1 MKAKKIIIPVSI
13 IAGIAAI
20 GAAIAALGS
29 SAATVAYADTI
40 KIQEKTIE
48 NKISVSGTVK
58 SAEVKKV
65 YSELSYPVEKINVSV
80 GDAVKKGD
88 VLCTI
93 RTDDL
98 QQQILQQQYTV
109 DSSGLNEEY
118 TLSSAEEKY
127 NEALEAYENGETPSV
142 MSAKK
147 AVEQAEK
154 ALEDDYK
161 NRVEVF
167 AFRNVLDS

>member
-13 IAGIAAI
+13 IAGVAAI
-20 GAAIAALGS
+20 GVAIAALGS
-29 SAATVAYADTI
+29 SASTVTYADTI
-40 KIQEKTIE
+40 RIQSKTIE

-88 VLCTI
+88 ILCTI

-109 DSSGLNEEY
+109 ESSGLNEEY
-118 TLSSAEEKY
+118 SLSSAEEKY
-127 NEALEAYENGETPSV
+127 NDALEAFESGKNPTV
-142 MSAKK
+142 NTAKS
-147 AVEQAEK
+147 AVEKAEK
-154 ALEDDYK
+154 ALE
-161 NRVEVF
+161 NAERAE
-167 AFRNVLDS
+167 

>member
-20 GAAIAALGS
+20 GVAIAALGS
-29 SAATVAYADTI
+29 SASTVAYADTI
-40 KIQEKTIE
+40 KIQAKTIE

-118 TLSSAEEKY
+118 TLSNAEQK
-127 NEALEAYENGETPSV
+127 
-142 MSAKK
+142 
-147 AVEQAEK
+147 
-154 ALEDDYK
+154 
-161 NRVEVF
+161 
-167 AFRNVLDS
+167 